1 MIRRPP
7 GSTRTDTLF
16 PYTTLFRSER
26 PDAYAV
32 GQGYP
37 AFDHT
42 AHVDEYI
49 APAFNRTA
57 DVQTR
62 RIGQRNAFFKQ
73 AMRMFALPDPFH
85 LSLVRAAVDTKG
97 FAVVS
102 GVWRIERP
110 TRPPRKAEQ
119 VRPNSVTSGID
130 VTTHRQGLHQHTTRE

>member
-49 APAFNRTA
+49 APAFKRTA

-73 AMRMFALPDPFH
+73 ALRLFALPDPFH
-85 LSLVRAAVDTKG
+85 LGLLRAAVDTKG
-97 FAVVS
+97 FPVGAGFGRIDRHPVPHGKADQVGQILFELGGVVA
-102 GVWRIERP
+102 
-110 TRPPRKAEQ
+110 T
-119 VRPNSVTSGID
+119 
-130 VTTHRQGLHQHTTRE
+130 